1 MKRYWKLIVFAAII
15 ALVLVLDHIYGW
27 SDYLRDGD
35 GLALLR
41 AAVREDLLRAAALY
55 CLLTVVGCVVLS
67 LPGVTFAVIAGV
79 LFGPW
84 LGTAL
89 CLIATT
95 LGAIAAFLAGRFFL
109 KDAIE
114 PLVRKNALLDR
125 LLFEDAGRSDIVLLM
140 ITRLVPLFPY
150 NLQNFAYG
158 VTDISLGAYSL
169 YTFLFMIPGVA
180 LFTVGSVGLT
190 AGSGR
195 WGYLAAAAVLLVL
208 VVVLAWAVKRRYLD
222 RPEKEK
228 RGARHA
234 QSGHFIRPGP
244 GARSDEDP
252 ADALPH
258 GGGVRGAAQLLHPGY
273 VRYLRRDRRGRA
285 GVLHAGGA
293 PGHAGAPAGARR
305 ASGGSAGG
313 RPGPS
318 DGRGLPGGVRPGL

>member
-1 MKRYWKLIVFAAII
+1 MKRYWKLIVFAALV

-27 SDYLRDGD
+27 SDALRDGD

-89 CLIATT
+89 CLAATT
-95 LGAIAAFLAGRFFL
+95 LGAVAAFLAGRFFL

-114 PLVRKNALLDR
+114 PLVRKNALLNR

-190 AGSGR
+190 AGQGR
-195 WGYLAAAAVLLVL
+195 WGYLAAAAGLLVL

-222 RPEKEK
+222 RPEREK
-228 RGARHA
+228 
-234 QSGHFIRPGP
+234 
-244 GARSDEDP
+244 
-252 ADALPH
+252 
-258 GGGVRGAAQLLHPGY
+258 
-273 VRYLRRDRRGRA
+273 
-285 GVLHAGGA
+285 
-293 PGHAGAPAGARR
+293 
-305 ASGGSAGG
+305 
-313 RPGPS
+313 
-318 DGRGLPGGVRPGL
+318 

>member
-27 SDYLRDGD
+27 SDYLRGGD
-35 GLALLR
+35 GLALLK

-55 CLLTVVGCVVLS
+55 CVLTVVGCVVLS

-190 AGSGR
+190 AGRGR
-195 WGYLAAAAVLLVL
+195 WVYLAAAAGLLVL
-208 VVVLAWAVKRRYLD
+208 VAALAWAVKRRFLD
-222 RPEKEK
+222 RPKKE
-228 RGARHA
+228 
-234 QSGHFIRPGP
+234 
-244 GARSDEDP
+244 E
-252 ADALPH
+252 
-258 GGGVRGAAQLLHPGY
+258 
-273 VRYLRRDRRGRA
+273 
-285 GVLHAGGA
+285 
-293 PGHAGAPAGARR
+293 
-305 ASGGSAGG
+305 
-313 RPGPS
+313 
-318 DGRGLPGGVRPGL
+318 

>member
-1 MKRYWKLIVFAAII
+1 MKRYWKLIVFAALV

-27 SDYLRDGD
+27 SDYLRGGD

-89 CLIATT
+89 CLAATT
-95 LGAIAAFLAGRFFL
+95 LGAVAAFLAGRFFL

-195 WGYLAAAAVLLVL
+195 WGYLAAAAGLLVL
-208 VVVLAWAVKRRYLD
+208 VVLLAWAVKRRYLD

-228 RGARHA
+228 
-234 QSGHFIRPGP
+234 
-244 GARSDEDP
+244 
-252 ADALPH
+252 
-258 GGGVRGAAQLLHPGY
+258 
-273 VRYLRRDRRGRA
+273 
-285 GVLHAGGA
+285 
-293 PGHAGAPAGARR
+293 
-305 ASGGSAGG
+305 
-313 RPGPS
+313 
-318 DGRGLPGGVRPGL
+318 

>member
-1 MKRYWKLIVFAAII
+1 MKRYWKLIVFAALI

-55 CLLTVVGCVVLS
+55 CVLTVVGCVVLS

-89 CLIATT
+89 CLAATT

-114 PLVRKNALLDR
+114 PLVRKNALLNR

-195 WGYLAAAAVLLVL
+195 WGYLAAAAGLLVL
-208 VVVLAWAVKRRYLD
+208 VVLLAWAVKRRYLD
-222 RPEKEK
+222 RPEREK
-228 RGARHA
+228 
-234 QSGHFIRPGP
+234 
-244 GARSDEDP
+244 
-252 ADALPH
+252 
-258 GGGVRGAAQLLHPGY
+258 
-273 VRYLRRDRRGRA
+273 
-285 GVLHAGGA
+285 
-293 PGHAGAPAGARR
+293 
-305 ASGGSAGG
+305 
-313 RPGPS
+313 
-318 DGRGLPGGVRPGL
+318 

>member
-1 MKRYWKLIVFAAII
+1 MKRYWKLIVFAALI

-55 CLLTVVGCVVLS
+55 CVLTVVGCVVLS

-89 CLIATT
+89 CLAATT

-195 WGYLAAAAVLLVL
+195 WGYLAAAAGLLVL
-208 VVVLAWAVKRRYLD
+208 VVLLAWAVKRRYLD
-222 RPEKEK
+222 RPEREK
-228 RGARHA
+228 
-234 QSGHFIRPGP
+234 
-244 GARSDEDP
+244 
-252 ADALPH
+252 
-258 GGGVRGAAQLLHPGY
+258 
-273 VRYLRRDRRGRA
+273 
-285 GVLHAGGA
+285 
-293 PGHAGAPAGARR
+293 
-305 ASGGSAGG
+305 
-313 RPGPS
+313 
-318 DGRGLPGGVRPGL
+318 

>member
-1 MKRYWKLIVFAAII
+1 MKRYWKLIVFAALV

-27 SDYLRDGD
+27 SDYLRGGD

-67 LPGVTFAVIAGV
+67 LPGVAFAVIAGV

-89 CLIATT
+89 CLAATT

-195 WGYLAAAAVLLVL
+195 WGYLAAAAGLLVL
-208 VVVLAWAVKRRYLD
+208 VVLLAWAVKRRYLD

-228 RGARHA
+228 
-234 QSGHFIRPGP
+234 
-244 GARSDEDP
+244 
-252 ADALPH
+252 
-258 GGGVRGAAQLLHPGY
+258 
-273 VRYLRRDRRGRA
+273 
-285 GVLHAGGA
+285 
-293 PGHAGAPAGARR
+293 
-305 ASGGSAGG
+305 
-313 RPGPS
+313 
-318 DGRGLPGGVRPGL
+318 

>member
-1 MKRYWKLIVFAAII
+1 MKRYWKLIVFAALV

-27 SDYLRDGD
+27 SDYLRGGD

-195 WGYLAAAAVLLVL
+195 WGYLAAAAGLLVL
-208 VVVLAWAVKRRYLD
+208 VVLLAWAVKRRYLD

-228 RGARHA
+228 
-234 QSGHFIRPGP
+234 
-244 GARSDEDP
+244 
-252 ADALPH
+252 
-258 GGGVRGAAQLLHPGY
+258 
-273 VRYLRRDRRGRA
+273 
-285 GVLHAGGA
+285 
-293 PGHAGAPAGARR
+293 
-305 ASGGSAGG
+305 
-313 RPGPS
+313 
-318 DGRGLPGGVRPGL
+318 

>member
-1 MKRYWKLIVFAAII
+1 MKRYWKLIVFAALV

-27 SDYLRDGD
+27 SDYLRGGD

-55 CLLTVVGCVVLS
+55 CVLTVVGCVVLS

-114 PLVRKNALLDR
+114 PLVKKNALLNR

-190 AGSGR
+190 AGRGR
-195 WGYLAAAAVLLVL
+195 WVYLAAAAGLLVL
-208 VVVLAWAVKRRYLD
+208 VVLLAWAVKRRFLD

-228 RGARHA
+228 
-234 QSGHFIRPGP
+234 
-244 GARSDEDP
+244 
-252 ADALPH
+252 
-258 GGGVRGAAQLLHPGY
+258 
-273 VRYLRRDRRGRA
+273 
-285 GVLHAGGA
+285 
-293 PGHAGAPAGARR
+293 
-305 ASGGSAGG
+305 
-313 RPGPS
+313 
-318 DGRGLPGGVRPGL
+318 

>member
-1 MKRYWKLIVFAAII
+1 MKRYWKLIVFAALV

-27 SDYLRDGD
+27 SDYLRGGD

-55 CLLTVVGCVVLS
+55 CVLTVVGCVVLS

-114 PLVRKNALLDR
+114 PLVKKNALLNR

-195 WGYLAAAAVLLVL
+195 WGYLAAAAGLLVL
-208 VVVLAWAVKRRYLD
+208 VVLLAFKRRYLD

-228 RGARHA
+228 
-234 QSGHFIRPGP
+234 
-244 GARSDEDP
+244 
-252 ADALPH
+252 
-258 GGGVRGAAQLLHPGY
+258 
-273 VRYLRRDRRGRA
+273 
-285 GVLHAGGA
+285 
-293 PGHAGAPAGARR
+293 
-305 ASGGSAGG
+305 
-313 RPGPS
+313 
-318 DGRGLPGGVRPGL
+318 

>member
-1 MKRYWKLIVFAAII
+1 MKRYWKPAVFAALIV
-15 ALVLVLDHIYGW
+15 LVLVLDHIYGW
-27 SDYLRDGD
+27 SDYLRGGD

-55 CLLTVVGCVVLS
+55 CVLTVVGCVVLS

-89 CLIATT
+89 CLVATT

-109 KDAIE
+109 KDTIE
-114 PLVRKNALLDR
+114 PLVKKNALLNR

-195 WGYLAAAAVLLVL
+195 WVWSAAAAGLLVL
-208 VVVLAWAVKRRYLD
+208 VVVLAWVIKKRFLD

-228 RGARHA
+228 
-234 QSGHFIRPGP
+234 
-244 GARSDEDP
+244 
-252 ADALPH
+252 
-258 GGGVRGAAQLLHPGY
+258 
-273 VRYLRRDRRGRA
+273 
-285 GVLHAGGA
+285 
-293 PGHAGAPAGARR
+293 
-305 ASGGSAGG
+305 
-313 RPGPS
+313 
-318 DGRGLPGGVRPGL
+318 

>member
-1 MKRYWKLIVFAAII
+1 MKRYWKPIVFAALVAL
-15 ALVLVLDHIYGW
+15 ALVLNHIYGW
-27 SDYLRDGD
+27 SDALRGGD

-41 AAVREDLLRAAALY
+41 LAVREDLLQAAALY

-89 CLIATT
+89 CLAATT

-114 PLVRKNALLDR
+114 PLVKKNALLNR

-190 AGSGR
+190 TGRGR
-195 WGYLAAAAVLLVL
+195 WVYLAAAAGLLVL
-208 VVVLAWAVKRRYLD
+208 VVLLAWAVKRRFLD
-222 RPEKEK
+222 RPKKEK
-228 RGARHA
+228 
-234 QSGHFIRPGP
+234 
-244 GARSDEDP
+244 
-252 ADALPH
+252 
-258 GGGVRGAAQLLHPGY
+258 
-273 VRYLRRDRRGRA
+273 
-285 GVLHAGGA
+285 
-293 PGHAGAPAGARR
+293 
-305 ASGGSAGG
+305 
-313 RPGPS
+313 
-318 DGRGLPGGVRPGL
+318 

>member
-1 MKRYWKLIVFAAII
+1 MKRYWKLIVFAALV

-27 SDYLRDGD
+27 SDYLRGGD

-89 CLIATT
+89 CLAATT

-195 WGYLAAAAVLLVL
+195 WGYLAAAAGLLVL
-208 VVVLAWAVKRRYLD
+208 VVLLAWAVKRRYLD

-228 RGARHA
+228 
-234 QSGHFIRPGP
+234 
-244 GARSDEDP
+244 
-252 ADALPH
+252 
-258 GGGVRGAAQLLHPGY
+258 
-273 VRYLRRDRRGRA
+273 
-285 GVLHAGGA
+285 
-293 PGHAGAPAGARR
+293 
-305 ASGGSAGG
+305 
-313 RPGPS
+313 
-318 DGRGLPGGVRPGL
+318 

>member
-1 MKRYWKLIVFAAII
+1 MKRYWKPIVFAALV

-27 SDYLRDGD
+27 SDALRGGD

-41 AAVREDLLRAAALY
+41 AAVREDLLRTAALY
-55 CLLTVVGCVVLS
+55 CVLTVVGCVVLS

-89 CLIATT
+89 CLAATT

-114 PLVRKNALLDR
+114 PLVKKNALLNR

-190 AGSGR
+190 TGRGR
-195 WGYLAAAAVLLVL
+195 WVYLAAAAGLLVL
-208 VVVLAWAVKRRYLD
+208 VVLLAWAVKRRFLD
-222 RPEKEK
+222 RPKKEK
-228 RGARHA
+228 
-234 QSGHFIRPGP
+234 
-244 GARSDEDP
+244 
-252 ADALPH
+252 
-258 GGGVRGAAQLLHPGY
+258 
-273 VRYLRRDRRGRA
+273 
-285 GVLHAGGA
+285 
-293 PGHAGAPAGARR
+293 
-305 ASGGSAGG
+305 
-313 RPGPS
+313 
-318 DGRGLPGGVRPGL
+318 

>member
-1 MKRYWKLIVFAAII
+1 MKRYWKLIVFAALV

-27 SDYLRDGD
+27 SDALRGGD

-55 CLLTVVGCVVLS
+55 CVLTVVGCVVLS

-89 CLIATT
+89 CLVATT
-95 LGAIAAFLAGRFFL
+95 LGAVAAFLAGRFFL

-195 WGYLAAAAVLLVL
+195 WGYLAAAAGLLVL
-208 VVVLAWAVKRRYLD
+208 VVLLAWAVKRRYLD

-228 RGARHA
+228 
-234 QSGHFIRPGP
+234 
-244 GARSDEDP
+244 
-252 ADALPH
+252 
-258 GGGVRGAAQLLHPGY
+258 
-273 VRYLRRDRRGRA
+273 
-285 GVLHAGGA
+285 
-293 PGHAGAPAGARR
+293 
-305 ASGGSAGG
+305 
-313 RPGPS
+313 
-318 DGRGLPGGVRPGL
+318 

>member
-1 MKRYWKLIVFAAII
+1 MKRYCRPLVFAALVAL
-15 ALVLVLDHIYGW
+15 ALVLNHIYGW
-27 SDYLRDGD
+27 SDALRGGD

-41 AAVREDLLRAAALY
+41 LAVREDLLQAAALY

-89 CLIATT
+89 CLAATT
-95 LGAIAAFLAGRFFL
+95 LGAVAAFLAGRFFL

-114 PLVRKNALLDR
+114 PLVKKNALLDR

-190 AGSGR
+190 AGRGR
-195 WGYLAAAAVLLVL
+195 WVYLAAAAGLLVL
-208 VVVLAWAVKRRYLD
+208 VAALAWAVKRRFLD
-222 RPEKEK
+222 RPKKE
-228 RGARHA
+228 
-234 QSGHFIRPGP
+234 
-244 GARSDEDP
+244 E
-252 ADALPH
+252 
-258 GGGVRGAAQLLHPGY
+258 
-273 VRYLRRDRRGRA
+273 
-285 GVLHAGGA
+285 
-293 PGHAGAPAGARR
+293 
-305 ASGGSAGG
+305 
-313 RPGPS
+313 
-318 DGRGLPGGVRPGL
+318 

>member
-1 MKRYWKLIVFAAII
+1 MKRYWKLIVFAALI

-55 CLLTVVGCVVLS
+55 CVLTVVGCVVLS

-89 CLIATT
+89 CLAATT

-114 PLVRKNALLDR
+114 PLVRKDALLNR

-195 WGYLAAAAVLLVL
+195 WGYLAAAAGLLVL
-208 VVVLAWAVKRRYLD
+208 VVLLAWAVKRR
-222 RPEKEK
+222 
-228 RGARHA
+228 
-234 QSGHFIRPGP
+234 
-244 GARSDEDP
+244 
-252 ADALPH
+252 
-258 GGGVRGAAQLLHPGY
+258 
-273 VRYLRRDRRGRA
+273 
-285 GVLHAGGA
+285 
-293 PGHAGAPAGARR
+293 
-305 ASGGSAGG
+305 
-313 RPGPS
+313 
-318 DGRGLPGGVRPGL
+318 

>member
-1 MKRYWKLIVFAAII
+1 MKRYWKLIVFAALI

-55 CLLTVVGCVVLS
+55 CVLTVVGCVVLS

-89 CLIATT
+89 CLAATT

-114 PLVRKNALLDR
+114 PLVRKDALLNR

-195 WGYLAAAAVLLVL
+195 WGYLAAAAGLLVL
-208 VVVLAWAVKRRYLD
+208 VVLLAWAVKRRYLD
-222 RPEKEK
+222 RPEREK
-228 RGARHA
+228 
-234 QSGHFIRPGP
+234 
-244 GARSDEDP
+244 
-252 ADALPH
+252 
-258 GGGVRGAAQLLHPGY
+258 
-273 VRYLRRDRRGRA
+273 
-285 GVLHAGGA
+285 
-293 PGHAGAPAGARR
+293 
-305 ASGGSAGG
+305 
-313 RPGPS
+313 
-318 DGRGLPGGVRPGL
+318 

>member
-1 MKRYWKLIVFAAII
+1 MKRYWKLIVFAALV

-27 SDYLRDGD
+27 SDYLRGGD

-89 CLIATT
+89 CLAATT

-190 AGSGR
+190 AGRGR
-195 WGYLAAAAVLLVL
+195 WVYLAAAAGLLVL
-208 VVVLAWAVKRRYLD
+208 VVLLAWAVKRRFLD

-228 RGARHA
+228 
-234 QSGHFIRPGP
+234 
-244 GARSDEDP
+244 
-252 ADALPH
+252 
-258 GGGVRGAAQLLHPGY
+258 
-273 VRYLRRDRRGRA
+273 
-285 GVLHAGGA
+285 
-293 PGHAGAPAGARR
+293 
-305 ASGGSAGG
+305 
-313 RPGPS
+313 
-318 DGRGLPGGVRPGL
+318 

>member
-1 MKRYWKLIVFAAII
+1 MKRYWRPIVFAALVAL
-15 ALVLVLDHIYGW
+15 ALVLNHIYGW
-27 SDYLRDGD
+27 SDTLRGGD
-35 GLALLR
+35 GLALLT
-41 AAVREDLLRAAALY
+41 AAVREDLLQAAALY
-55 CLLTVVGCVVLS
+55 CLFTVVGCVVLS

-89 CLIATT
+89 CLAATT

-114 PLVRKNALLDR
+114 PLVKKNALLDR

-190 AGSGR
+190 AGRGR
-195 WGYLAAAAVLLVL
+195 WVYLAAAAGLLVL
-208 VVVLAWAVKRRYLD
+208 VVVLAWTVKRRFLD
-222 RPEKEK
+222 RPEKK
-228 RGARHA
+228 
-234 QSGHFIRPGP
+234 
-244 GARSDEDP
+244 
-252 ADALPH
+252 
-258 GGGVRGAAQLLHPGY
+258 
-273 VRYLRRDRRGRA
+273 
-285 GVLHAGGA
+285 
-293 PGHAGAPAGARR
+293 
-305 ASGGSAGG
+305 
-313 RPGPS
+313 
-318 DGRGLPGGVRPGL
+318 

>member
-1 MKRYWKLIVFAAII
+1 MKRYWKLIVFAALV

-27 SDYLRDGD
+27 SDYLRGGD

-55 CLLTVVGCVVLS
+55 CVLTVVGCVVLS

-114 PLVRKNALLDR
+114 PLVKKNALLNR

-195 WGYLAAAAVLLVL
+195 WGYLAAAAGLLVL
-208 VVVLAWAVKRRYLD
+208 VVILAWAVKRRFLD
-222 RPEKEK
+222 RQEKEK
-228 RGARHA
+228 
-234 QSGHFIRPGP
+234 
-244 GARSDEDP
+244 
-252 ADALPH
+252 
-258 GGGVRGAAQLLHPGY
+258 
-273 VRYLRRDRRGRA
+273 
-285 GVLHAGGA
+285 
-293 PGHAGAPAGARR
+293 
-305 ASGGSAGG
+305 
-313 RPGPS
+313 
-318 DGRGLPGGVRPGL
+318 

>member
-1 MKRYWKLIVFAAII
+1 MKRYWKLIVFAALV

-27 SDYLRDGD
+27 SDYLRGGD

-89 CLIATT
+89 CLAATT
-95 LGAIAAFLAGRFFL
+95 LGAVAAFLAGRFFL

-114 PLVRKNALLDR
+114 PLVRKNALLNR

-190 AGSGR
+190 AGQGR
-195 WGYLAAAAVLLVL
+195 WGYLAAAAGLLVL
-208 VVVLAWAVKRRYLD
+208 VVLLAWAVKRRFLD
-222 RPEKEK
+222 RPEREK
-228 RGARHA
+228 
-234 QSGHFIRPGP
+234 
-244 GARSDEDP
+244 
-252 ADALPH
+252 
-258 GGGVRGAAQLLHPGY
+258 
-273 VRYLRRDRRGRA
+273 
-285 GVLHAGGA
+285 
-293 PGHAGAPAGARR
+293 
-305 ASGGSAGG
+305 
-313 RPGPS
+313 
-318 DGRGLPGGVRPGL
+318 

>member
-1 MKRYWKLIVFAAII
+1 MKRYWKLIVFAALI

-55 CLLTVVGCVVLS
+55 CVLTVVGCVVLS

-89 CLIATT
+89 CLAATT

-114 PLVRKNALLDR
+114 PLVRKDALLNR

-195 WGYLAAAAVLLVL
+195 WGYLAAAAGLLVL

-228 RGARHA
+228 
-234 QSGHFIRPGP
+234 
-244 GARSDEDP
+244 
-252 ADALPH
+252 
-258 GGGVRGAAQLLHPGY
+258 
-273 VRYLRRDRRGRA
+273 
-285 GVLHAGGA
+285 
-293 PGHAGAPAGARR
+293 
-305 ASGGSAGG
+305 
-313 RPGPS
+313 
-318 DGRGLPGGVRPGL
+318 

>member
-1 MKRYWKLIVFAAII
+1 MKRYWKPIVFAALV

-27 SDYLRDGD
+27 SDALRGGD

-41 AAVREDLLRAAALY
+41 SAVREDLLQAAALY

-84 LGTAL
+84 LGTFL
-89 CLIATT
+89 CLVATT

-114 PLVRKNALLDR
+114 PLVKKNALLNR

-195 WGYLAAAAVLLVL
+195 WGYLAAAAGLLVL
-208 VVVLAWAVKRRYLD
+208 VVILAWAVKRRFLD
-222 RPEKEK
+222 RQEKEK
-228 RGARHA
+228 
-234 QSGHFIRPGP
+234 
-244 GARSDEDP
+244 
-252 ADALPH
+252 
-258 GGGVRGAAQLLHPGY
+258 
-273 VRYLRRDRRGRA
+273 
-285 GVLHAGGA
+285 
-293 PGHAGAPAGARR
+293 
-305 ASGGSAGG
+305 
-313 RPGPS
+313 
-318 DGRGLPGGVRPGL
+318 

>member
-1 MKRYWKLIVFAAII
+1 MKRYWKLIVFAALV

-27 SDYLRDGD
+27 SDYLRGGD

-89 CLIATT
+89 CLAATT

-114 PLVRKNALLDR
+114 PLVKKNALLNR

-195 WGYLAAAAVLLVL
+195 WGYLAAAAGLLVL
-208 VVVLAWAVKRRYLD
+208 VVLLAWAVKRRYLD

-228 RGARHA
+228 
-234 QSGHFIRPGP
+234 
-244 GARSDEDP
+244 
-252 ADALPH
+252 
-258 GGGVRGAAQLLHPGY
+258 
-273 VRYLRRDRRGRA
+273 
-285 GVLHAGGA
+285 
-293 PGHAGAPAGARR
+293 
-305 ASGGSAGG
+305 
-313 RPGPS
+313 
-318 DGRGLPGGVRPGL
+318 